1 MKTQINKSPIQ
12 IPRGAAKALL
22 IFFSITFL
30 FVTSC
35 DILSGSKNETKQDP
49 NPMWPQTIE
58 QEDKT
63 VISALSTAT
72 FEDSINSM
80 QTILNILDKYKDDP
94 IVKPYVDVLNKVRN
108 ALVADDVKSLA
119 NPVNGE
125 DVAKLSKLT
134 KSVKQIEEKRE
145 ITLDDTN
152 KDLFPDKYNTADAK
166 KKEYDNYKT
175 GPYASA
181 WREYEGAYNTYDGAY
196 GTYEG
201 AYGNEE
207 NPADDTYLKAYNTY
221 KNSLGALPRTEYD
234 KLVNFAKDVVEDF
247 KDNYVFNGNYS
258 EEQVR
263 TLITNAQTEANNQK
277 SDRDDALATYNSAK
291 NEFVNGAESNFRTAQ
306 ATYEGAESRFVNN
319 EKATV
324 EQKYNDAV
332 AAKEA
337 YDNAAQTVKN
347 FTVGENI
354 ENADLTGIEKIQLSI
369 PAGAESVDVFA
380 FIETWQAI
388 KDKIGDNSNVT
399 LVANYNNM
407 PFKMDFAAQE
417 TAGKSNT
424 DLLNEYYTRYNEDK
438 LTSAD
443 EGKTVETEIIPGVK
457 IVTFMDWW
465 HRGNPDV
472 LNALKIS
479 YEASDSK
486 KNVVKMPQNYSLG
499 GEELNNSTY
508 KSGIIGD
515 VKFENLANTN
525 ISGTVYGKDSF
536 SSVYDLFV
544 KNQQDASELPNMNI
558 KFSVINLDTSLLG
571 WKNLYGYDIDT
582 LITKYYNCDKGD
594 KLVLDFTD
602 NFDFDARDY
611 LNGGSMYEGN
621 NYKNNAYSLDI
632 NAALVMNSNTTYKT
646 SIKNVKIEGTKKTT
660 KNVLDLLT
668 NVVCSVSMAGIRA
681 GCCYGVVDFNYEAPE
696 SLSGGSNDSLV
707 TFKNVSENI
716 ITGGLG
722 YVDCSALSQEQ
733 AYRINPGSPYSVVRV
748 LIKPG
753 ISLPGFTSGHTTD
766 TLGVTKQEI
775 EEMYYPHQSKVLPKD
790 IKQSKMDLMRNI
802 LEDNQKQYS

>member
-1 MKTQINKSPIQ
+1 MFALLDLYEQLKADAPENFSIQ
-12 IPRGAAKALL
+12 I
-22 IFFSITFL
+22 
-30 FVTSC
+30 
-35 DILSGSKNETKQDP
+35 D
-49 NPMWPQTIE
+49 
-58 QEDKT
+58 
-63 VISALSTAT
+63 
-72 FEDSINSM
+72 
-80 QTILNILDKYKDDP
+80 
-94 IVKPYVDVLNKVRN
+94 
-108 ALVADDVKSLA
+108 
-119 NPVNGE
+119 
-125 DVAKLSKLT
+125 
-134 KSVKQIEEKRE
+134 
-145 ITLDDTN
+145 
-152 KDLFPDKYNTADAK
+152 
-166 KKEYDNYKT
+166 EY
-175 GPYASA
+175 P
-181 WREYEGAYNTYDGAY
+181 
-196 GTYEG
+196 
-201 AYGNEE
+201 E
-207 NPADDTYLKAYNTY
+207 N
-221 KNSLGALPRTEYD
+221 
-234 KLVNFAKDVVEDF
+234 
-247 KDNYVFNGNYS
+247 
-258 EEQVR
+258 
-263 TLITNAQTEANNQK
+263 
-277 SDRDDALATYNSAK
+277 
-291 NEFVNGAESNFRTAQ
+291 
-306 ATYEGAESRFVNN
+306 SRFL
-319 EKATV
+319 
-324 EQKYNDAV
+324 
-332 AAKEA
+332 
-337 YDNAAQTVKN
+337 
-347 FTVGENI
+347 I
-354 ENADLTGIEKIQLSI
+354 
-369 PAGAESVDVFA
+369 
-380 FIETWQAI
+380 
-388 KDKIGDNSNVT
+388 
-399 LVANYNNM
+399 
-407 PFKMDFAAQE
+407 DFAAQE

-424 DLLNEYYTRYNEDK
+424 DLLNEYYTRYNYDK

-479 YEASDSK
+479 YEVSDSK

-571 WKNLYGYDIDT
+571 WENLYGYNIDT
-582 LITKYYNCDKGD
+582 LIKKYYENDKGD

-602 NFDFDARDY
+602 YFDFDARDY
-611 LNGGSMYEGN
+611 LNGGSMYTGN
-621 NYKNNAYSLDI
+621 TYNGNAYSLDI
-632 NAALVMNSNTTYKT
+632 NAALVMNSNTRYKT

-660 KNVLDLLT
+660 KNVLDNIT

-696 SLSGGSNDSLV
+696 SLSGGSNNSLV

-775 EEMYYPHQSKVLPKD
+775 EEEVHYY
-790 IKQSKMDLMRNI
+790 
-802 LEDNQKQYS
+802 Y